1 MVLAEEDFDGD
12 VLEAIARQRAAFE
25 QTYAQVFEPAL
36 RKQAGFQ
43 NAKLIR
49 FYAPSVAAE
58 IEATPTE
65 MNYQVNFV
73 FDSEASRRVWSKS
86 VDHDVAWPKFSGL
99 AKKAEWRGYDLLATT
114 E

>member
-1 MVLAEEDFDGD
+1 MILFQLLFEVADD
-12 VLEAIARQRAAFE
+12 QRAAFE

-36 RKQAGFQ
+36 RRQAGFQ

-49 FYAPSVAAE
+49 FYAPTVAAE

-86 VDHDVAWPKFSGL
+86 ADHDVAWPKISGL
-99 AKKAEWRGYDLLATT
+99 AKKAQWRGYDLLATT
-114 E
+114 G